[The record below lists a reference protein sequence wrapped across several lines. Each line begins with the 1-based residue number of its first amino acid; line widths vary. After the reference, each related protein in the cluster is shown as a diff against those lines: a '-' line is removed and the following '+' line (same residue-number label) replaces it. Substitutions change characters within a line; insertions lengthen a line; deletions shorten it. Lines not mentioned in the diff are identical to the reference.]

1 MTERQGIPPEGLV
14 VAVDGSSCRIRTDGP
29 TWDGAATGTI
39 GEIRIEDP
47 ETGGRLLR
55 KAVGLLADAGRTSV
69 LAPMDGDTWHAYR
82 AVVESD
88 GSPRFPLEPWS
99 GPHDVECLKAAGFE
113 TVGRYASSRAPVP
126 HDDPDAPKID
136 GVSIVAWDGTGAET
150 LLEGLFAMASGSFA
164 EKSFYKDISREEFMA
179 LYRPLLGSIDPSM
192 VLFAVDAE
200 AGIIGFLFGYADPS
214 SGAAVLKTYAG
225 MRRGIGR
232 MLADRFHRDAR
243 LAGRTSVV
251 HALMHVDN
259 VSLDRSAKH
268 DGTVFRRYELFART
282 VTR

>member
-1 MTERQGIPPEGLV
+1 MTEQRTIPPEGLV
-14 VAVDGSSCRIRTDGP
+14 VVIDGSSCRIRTDGP
-29 TWDGAATGTI
+29 NWNGTATGTI
-39 GEIRIEDP
+39 GEISIDDP
-47 ETGGRLLR
+47 DTGGCLLR
-55 KAVGLLADAGRTSV
+55 RAVDLLEDAGRTSV

-126 HDDPDAPKID
+126 QDDPDAPRID
-136 GVSIVAWDGTGAET
+136 GVSIVAWDGKGAEI
-150 LLEGLFAMASGSFA
+150 LLDRLFAMASGSFA
-164 EKSFYKDISREEFMA
+164 EKSFYKDITREEFMA
-179 LYRPLLGSIDPSM
+179 LYRPLLGSIDPNM
-192 VLFAVDAE
+192 VLFAVDAQ
-200 AGIIGFLFGYADPS
+200 AGIVGFLFGYVDPS

-232 MLADRFHRDAR
+232 MLADRFHHDAR

-268 DGTVFRRYELFART
+268 AGTVFRRYELFART
-282 VTR
+282 MTK